1 MLVRFPRA
9 AAPTPAPRPSNPD
22 VILHRTIRTA
32 IKLPALASVLLLH
45 LPLSAAARG
54 RRPATRSRDGRPDN
68 RPESRLVVV
77 SPIEPGETSGG
88 ARATRDFLMLLRRR
102 HAVDLVLV
110 PPLRTVASWRRWCG
124 GLLFWPLPIA
134 GHCRPLAA
142 GSPPIDRAL
151 TGADVVLLEGF
162 DSATRF
168 YLSRPPA
175 VRVVLRE
182 YEVLLRRLAMER
194 DRSRG
199 LERLSHAI
207 RLAVCWLV
215 SRVIYA
221 RVDRIVT
228 LTEEDRLA
236 LLAWFPHFGDR
247 TRTIRT
253 PFEAPDAPLPTD
265 APPQPARALIMVA
278 NFHHRP
284 NVDAYEWF
292 LRECA
297 PYLDAGFVL
306 HIFGQDAPLDRV
318 SVPTGDL
325 RVERHGFVDDLVAAA
340 PQARIAVAPVVSG
353 GGIRIKNLLLATLG
367 KAVVT
372 TPLGNEGIGFVD
384 GQDAVVCDDGR
395 TMASRINALATSPSE
410 LARLGANAAAFVRQ
424 RFGPEAILDQF
435 EREVL
440 A

>member
-1 MLVRFPRA
+1 M
-9 AAPTPAPRPSNPD
+9 
-22 VILHRTIRTA
+22 
-32 IKLPALASVLLLH
+32 
-45 LPLSAAARG
+45 
-54 RRPATRSRDGRPDN
+54 
-68 RPESRLVVV
+68 
-77 SPIEPGETSGG
+77 
-88 ARATRDFLMLLRRR
+88 
-102 HAVDLVLV
+102 
-110 PPLRTVASWRRWCG
+110 
-124 GLLFWPLPIA
+124 
-134 GHCRPLAA
+134 
-142 GSPPIDRAL
+142 
-151 TGADVVLLEGF
+151 
-162 DSATRF
+162 
-168 YLSRPPA
+168 
-175 VRVVLRE
+175 
-182 YEVLLRRLAMER
+182 LLRRLAMER

-215 SRVIYA
+215 SRVVYA

-236 LLAWFPHFGDR
+236 LLAWFPQFGDR

-253 PFEAPDAPLPTD
+253 PFEASDAALPID
-265 APPQPARALIMVA
+265 APPLPARALIMVA

-384 GQDAVVCDDGR
+384 GRDAVVCDDGR